1 MVRTRVF
8 DCATPRRRINL
19 AAVLV
24 LDRLGR
30 PLLDML
36 DFLSELFAKG
46 VDLFLHQQRL
56 GTSTP
61 SGRAMFQMLGVFAEF
76 ERSMIRERVMAGLS
90 RARADGLQLGRRR
103 LEDTAADKVAAII
116 AARATGTGV
125 RRIARDLGVGVG
137 TALRVTGKGAEVALK
152 SPFR

>member
-1 MVRTRVF
+1 
-8 DCATPRRRINL
+8 
-19 AAVLV
+19 
-24 LDRLGR
+24 
-30 PLLDML
+30 ML

-46 VDLFLHQQRL
+46 VDLFPHQQRL

-90 RARADGLQLGRRR
+90 RAKADGLQLGRRR